1 MNLNLS
7 IIATIKAVIFITT
20 GFNITRN
27 VSRNSTDKIMFKPYM
42 GAFSVSFIEL
52 LQTLL

>member
-27 VSRNSTDKIMFKPYM
+27 VSRNSTDKIIFKPYM
-42 GAFSVSFIEL
+42 GASFIEL